1 MLLITI
7 IRVMMVMVIKMVM
20 VMTVKM
26 MAGTFMKHFKLKEPS
41 RDKRKVIEF

>member
-26 MAGTFMKHFKLKEPS
+26 MAGTFMKHFKCDPKQ
-41 RDKRKVIEF
+41 VF